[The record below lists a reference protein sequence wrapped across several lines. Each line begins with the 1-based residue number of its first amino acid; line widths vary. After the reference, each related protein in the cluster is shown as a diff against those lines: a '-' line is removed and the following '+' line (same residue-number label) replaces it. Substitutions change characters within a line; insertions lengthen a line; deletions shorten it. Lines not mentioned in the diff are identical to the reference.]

1 MEGAA
6 STAQRRRTRL
16 VPHYS
21 WSCALANTHAAHLA
35 PSARDSRSSRL
46 SVSSSLLSQILK
58 ADSAPVSFVSCNLG
72 FALCDR
78 WIQLISSRSNTTD
91 LTVARE
97 VLKHVYA
104 TERLQTPMSPGAVL
118 GTYGTLWARARSIG
132 YWREVVRSGEYARLG
147 MYALEAYD
155 IFKVRITVPYL
166 EGGGLII
173 VLWVF
178 F

>member
-1 MEGAA
+1 
-6 STAQRRRTRL
+6 
-16 VPHYS
+16 
-21 WSCALANTHAAHLA
+21 
-35 PSARDSRSSRL
+35 
-46 SVSSSLLSQILK
+46 
-58 ADSAPVSFVSCNLG
+58 LG